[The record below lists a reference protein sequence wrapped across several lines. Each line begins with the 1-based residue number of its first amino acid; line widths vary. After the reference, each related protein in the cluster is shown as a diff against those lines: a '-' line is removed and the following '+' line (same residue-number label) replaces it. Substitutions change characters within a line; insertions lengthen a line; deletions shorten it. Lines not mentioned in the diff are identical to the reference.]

1 MTPRRGS
8 EASDS
13 LSMSRAPSFGAGS
26 GASGSDIGIGIRF
39 DPESGR
45 ASRSST
51 GVEVQVDVKYWSG
64 DNVVQGES
72 GEPQR
77 APIDKDDTKGSG
89 DANGMEGEA
98 AEGEVDHRRDPNDQA
113 ADDVLA
119 EDAEEAKVNRKVR
132 LSRSGL
138 HAASKE

>member
-1 MTPRRGS
+1 M
-8 EASDS
+8 
-13 LSMSRAPSFGAGS
+13 
-26 GASGSDIGIGIRF
+26 
-39 DPESGR
+39 
-45 ASRSST
+45 
-51 GVEVQVDVKYWSG
+51 EVQVDVKYWSG

-98 AEGEVDHRRDPNDQA
+98 AEGEADHRRDPNDQA

-138 HAASKE
+138 HAASRE